1 MSTKTSSGV
10 PRVIILATL
19 VLVLVTSVAVCRTL
33 ASADVMATTKWSG
46 AVASMA
52 IGRHGFD
59 EQIIGVN
66 EQVQRRGQSD

>member
-10 PRVIILATL
+10 PRGIILATL
-19 VLVLVTSVAVCRTL
+19 VLVLLTSVAVCRTL
-33 ASADVMATTKWSG
+33 ASADVMASTKWSNAG
-46 AVASMA
+46 ASMA
-52 IGRHGFD
+52 IGRRGSN